1 MSAFL
6 SVFVLAGTIDFIEF
20 RTMVKKAMSDESG
33 GGRASG
39 KKGKKRSLLL
49 WPFYTR
55 SRNSERLPRQ
65 ARDTNTLRNAQKQR
79 ITFSL
84 SVSLCLSRIVS
95 SALAMAMV
103 EHSIA
108 AMGDEIKYKWAR
120 GVMVQ
125 VRKRTY
131 LFCDAFLYSK

>member
-6 SVFVLAGTIDFIEF
+6 SVFVHAGTIDFIEF

-39 KKGKKRSLLL
+39 KKGKKRSLLP

-79 ITFSL
+79 EDHVFSFCFSL
-84 SVSLCLSRIVS
+84 SFSHRII
-95 SALAMAMV
+95 SAGNGHGGAL
-103 EHSIA
+103 H
-108 AMGDEIKYKWAR
+108 R
-120 GVMVQ
+120 GNG
-125 VRKRTY
+125 
-131 LFCDAFLYSK
+131 

>member
-55 SRNSERLPRQ
+55 SRKPERLPRQ
-65 ARDTNTLRNAQKQR
+65 ARDTNTLRNTQKQR
-79 ITFSL
+79 IALSL
-84 SVSLCLSRIVS
+84 SVSLCLYRIVNII
-95 SALAMAMV
+95 SAGNGHGGAL
-103 EHSIA
+103 H
-108 AMGDEIKYKWAR
+108 R
-120 GVMVQ
+120 G
-125 VRKRTY
+125 TG
-131 LFCDAFLYSK
+131 